1 VAAAQ
6 KPVDFRACLRI
17 VATLRGE
24 SVPPAP
30 GRKIGTDMTQNSSTT
45 AAASGRSYIHAGL
58 DIRGDLASSGL
69 VEIDGTV
76 VGDITAETLV
86 IGPTGTVA
94 GQVRARSVTVSGR
107 LDGSI
112 SGQAVTL
119 RSDCIVRADVTY
131 EALTIQSGADVE
143 GKFRAAAFG
152 NA

>member
-1 VAAAQ
+1 MSRTAAGRAPGAQ

-30 GRKIGTDMTQNSSTT
+30 GRQIGTDMTQNSTTT

-76 VGDITAETLV
+76 
-86 IGPTGTVA
+86 A

-112 SGQAVTL
+112 AGQSVTL
-119 RSDCIVRADVTY
+119 RADCILRADVTY

-152 NA
+152 NG